1 MKLLNY
7 SLDYLVEIQTPP
19 PPKVPFSK
27 CQYRILCKI
36 IRQKQISRTYF
47 YGLLNELYGYHSIR
61 QLSYE
66 EMYRTIWLLNHWEFL
81 KERYESHE

>member
-7 SLDYLVEIQTPP
+7 SLAYLVEIQTPK

-27 CQYRILCKI
+27 CQFGILCKTI
-36 IRQKQISRTYF
+36 KRKKITKTYF
-47 YGLLNELYGYHSIR
+47 YGLLKELYNYNSVN

-66 EMYRTIWLLNHWEFL
+66 EMYRIIWLLNHWDFL
-81 KERYESHE
+81 KERYESHK